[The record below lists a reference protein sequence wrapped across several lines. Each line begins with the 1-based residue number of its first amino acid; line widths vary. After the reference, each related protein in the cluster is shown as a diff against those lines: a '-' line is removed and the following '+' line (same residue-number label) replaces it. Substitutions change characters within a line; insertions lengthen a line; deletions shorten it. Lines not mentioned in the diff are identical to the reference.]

1 MTLCPDHALG
11 HHSQYNAFLFAAV
24 GEERNGA
31 TLTVQSALTRLGY
44 DPWREAARL
53 SGLPR
58 DTAAGALAVAIA
70 MLPEGDWN
78 ASDSEAIATRLVTWL
93 PAPGAAAAVP
103 ALGAGRSEDRKI
115 KTIERIEKTGRIGKM
130 KPGFAAAVAWS
141 VLAAALLF
149 FAMHLF
155 SDNNLETGQDE
166 DAGVSTQQ

>member
-1 MTLCPDHALG
+1 MTLRPEYALG
-11 HHSQYNAFLFAAV
+11 HSPYNPFLFAAV

-31 TLTVQSALTRLGY
+31 TLTVQSALTRLGF

-58 DTAAGALAVAIA
+58 DTAAGALAVSIA

-103 ALGAGRSEDRKI
+103 AVEAGRSEGNKI
-115 KTIERIEKTGRIGKM
+115 KTIERIDRIERIETM
-130 KPGFAAAVAWS
+130 KPGFAATVAWS

-149 FAMHLF
+149 FAMNFF
-155 SDNNLETGQDE
+155 SSNNLETGQGE
-166 DAGVSTQQ
+166 AAGESTQQ

>member
-1 MTLCPDHALG
+1 MTLRPEYGLG
-11 HHSQYNAFLFAAV
+11 HSPYNPFLFAAV
-24 GEERNGA
+24 GEQRNGA

-58 DTAAGALAVAIA
+58 DTAAGALAVSIA

-93 PAPGAAAAVP
+93 PAPSAAAIPAVE
-103 ALGAGRSEDRKI
+103 AGRSEGRKI
-115 KTIERIEKTGRIGKM
+115 KTIERIERTERIEKM
-130 KPGFAAAVAWS
+130 KRGFAAAVAWS

-149 FAMHLF
+149 FAMNHF
-155 SDNNLETGQDE
+155 SSNDLETGQ
-166 DAGVSTQQ
+166 GVGESTQQ